1 VCPPDLLTA
10 KRGYNKYENYAPIKP
25 EQGGFP
31 FKAPPDHR
39 LRRCRLASSRNI
51 VDLYGGIYF
60 SGCSRSN
67 RLRSRPAR
75 AKQMP

>member
-1 VCPPDLLTA
+1 MKTTHQSNQNKAVSPSKRRLITAFGVAGWLLRGILSIFTA
-10 KRGYNKYENYAPIKP
+10 VFI
-25 EQGGFP
+25 
-31 FKAPPDHR
+31 
-39 LRRCRLASSRNI
+39 
-51 VDLYGGIYF
+51 